1 MLHIDF
7 LSNVNNRFIE
17 RRKETSPYPDM
28 PESDVKAK
36 RLAREWHK
44 LGARGQEPYFEEFK
58 ILKEQYDLEHP
69 PAGSSKSKQPS
80 SKTKV
85 APAEPNDS
93 GRVTDE
99 KSRHGRKDREYAD
112 SSPTA
117 GGGGGNTGGG
127 FTAVNASR
135 QNFL

>member
-1 MLHIDF
+1 
-7 LSNVNNRFIE
+7 
-17 RRKETSPYPDM
+17 M
-28 PESDVKAK
+28 PESDAKDK

-69 PAGSSKSKQPS
+69 PASSTKNKQSS

-85 APAEPNDS
+85 ASGEPNDAA
-93 GRVTDE
+93 RVTDD
-99 KSRHGRKDREYAD
+99 KARHVRKEREYAN

-117 GGGGGNTGGG
+117 GGGGGSTGGG